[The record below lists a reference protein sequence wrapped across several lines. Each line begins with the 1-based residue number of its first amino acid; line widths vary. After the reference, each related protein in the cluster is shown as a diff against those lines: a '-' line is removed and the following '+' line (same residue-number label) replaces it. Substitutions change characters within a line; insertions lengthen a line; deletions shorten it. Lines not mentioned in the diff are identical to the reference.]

1 MANEDVAAIEYAVV
15 RALKNFDTIMS
26 EEEHALIRMAL
37 RQGRLLSRVTDEK
50 ERIESLRKVADS
62 LIVSREKVSGA
73 WNDVNVA
80 VANLQKTYDSFAVK
94 QLDSITSAR
103 LKFENFLG
111 RASGLS
117 DILEGVLHE
126 AADQGTAQKVI
137 ERLSAV
143 REKESKV
150 RRQATDQQPP
160 VL

>member
-1 MANEDVAAIEYAVV
+1 MADEDVAAIEYAVV
-15 RALKNFDTIMS
+15 RALKNFDAIMS
-26 EEEHALIRMAL
+26 EEEHALIRMSL

-50 ERIESLRKVADS
+50 GRLESLDKVADS
-62 LIVSREKVSGA
+62 LIVSREKVSSA

-80 VANLQKTYDSFAVK
+80 VANLQKTYASFSVR

-117 DILEGVLHE
+117 DILEGVLQE
-126 AADQGTAQKVI
+126 ASDHAAAQKVI

-150 RRQATDQQPP
+150 RRLANQQPSAD
-160 VL
+160 

>member
-1 MANEDVAAIEYAVV
+1 MADEDVAAIEYAVV

-37 RQGRLLSRVTDEK
+37 RQGRLLSRVSDEK

-62 LIVSREKVSGA
+62 LIISREKVSGA
-73 WNDVNVA
+73 WHDVNVA

-94 QLDSITSAR
+94 QLDSITTAR

-126 AADQGTAQKVI
+126 VADQGTAQKVI

-143 REKESKV
+143 REKEGKV
-150 RRQATDQQPP
+150 RQATIQQPP

>member
-1 MANEDVAAIEYAVV
+1 MTDEDTAAIEYAVV
-15 RALKNFDTIMS
+15 RALKNFETIMS

-80 VANLQKTYDSFAVK
+80 VAKLQKTYGSFAVK
-94 QLDSITSAR
+94 QLDSFTSAR

-150 RRQATDQQPP
+150 RQATNQQPP

>member
-1 MANEDVAAIEYAVV
+1 MTDEDTAAIEYAVV
-15 RALKNFDTIMS
+15 RALKNFETIMS

-80 VANLQKTYDSFAVK
+80 VANLQKTYASFAVK

-150 RRQATDQQPP
+150 RQATDQQPP

>member
-1 MANEDVAAIEYAVV
+1 MADEDTAAIEYAVV
-15 RALKNFDTIMS
+15 RALKNFDAIMS

-50 ERIESLRKVADS
+50 ERIESLRKVADT

-73 WNDVNVA
+73 WNEVNVA
-80 VANLQKTYDSFAVK
+80 VVNLQKTYASFAVK
-94 QLDSITSAR
+94 QLDSFTNAR

-117 DILEGVLHE
+117 DMLEGVLHE
-126 AADQGTAQKVI
+126 VADQETAQKVI

-150 RRQATDQQPP
+150 RQATVQ
-160 VL
+160 

>member
-1 MANEDVAAIEYAVV
+1 MADEDTAAIEYAVV
-15 RALKNFDTIMS
+15 RALKNFETIMS
-26 EEEHALIRMAL
+26 EEEHA
-37 RQGRLLSRVTDEK
+37 
-50 ERIESLRKVADS
+50 

-73 WNDVNVA
+73 WNDVNIA
-80 VANLQKTYDSFAVK
+80 AAKLQKTYGSFAVK
-94 QLDSITSAR
+94 QLDSFTSAR

-150 RRQATDQQPP
+150 RQAINQ
-160 VL
+160 

>member
-1 MANEDVAAIEYAVV
+1 MADEDTAAIEYAVV
-15 RALKNFDTIMS
+15 RALKNFETIMS

-50 ERIESLRKVADS
+50 ERIESLRKVADA
-62 LIVSREKVSGA
+62 LIVSREKVSGT
-73 WNDVNVA
+73 WNDVNIA
-80 VANLQKTYDSFAVK
+80 VAKLQKTYGSFAVK
-94 QLDSITSAR
+94 QLDSFTSAR

-126 AADQGTAQKVI
+126 AADQMTAQKVI

-150 RRQATDQQPP
+150 RQATANHQPP

>member
-1 MANEDVAAIEYAVV
+1 MTDEDTAAIEYAVE
-15 RALKNFDTIMS
+15 RALKKFEIIMS
-26 EEEHALIRMAL
+26 EEEHALVRLAL
-37 RQGRLLSRVTDEK
+37 RQGRLLVKITDEK
-50 ERIESLRKVADS
+50 ERIESLRKVADAM
-62 LIVSREKVSGA
+62 IVSREKVSDA
-73 WNDVNVA
+73 WNDVNAA
-80 VANLQKTYDSFAVK
+80 VAKLQKAYSSFSIK
-94 QLDSITSAR
+94 HLDIFASTR

-150 RRQATDQQPP
+150 RQAIDQ
-160 VL
+160 

>member
-1 MANEDVAAIEYAVV
+1 MAEEDVAAIEYAVV

-26 EEEHALIRMAL
+26 DEEHALIRMAL
-37 RQGRLLSRVTDEK
+37 RQGRLLSRVADEK

-62 LIVSREKVSGA
+62 LIVSREKVTSA
-73 WNDVNVA
+73 WNEVNVA
-80 VANLQKTYDSFAVK
+80 ISNLQKAYGSFAIK
-94 QLDSITSAR
+94 QLDSITTAR

-150 RRQATDQQPP
+150 RQATANQQPP
-160 VL
+160 AV

>member
-1 MANEDVAAIEYAVV
+1 MADDDVAAIEYAVV
-15 RALKNFDTIMS
+15 RALKNFETIMS

-37 RQGRLLSRVTDEK
+37 RQGRLLSRVADEK

-126 AADQGTAQKVI
+126 VADQGTAQKVI

-143 REKESKV
+143 REKEGKV
-150 RRQATDQQPP
+150 RQATNQRPP